1 MLYYNEATLIYSG
14 QKQDE
19 NGSPYEVTISRSTKV
34 KEIKTFSLNYYLM
47 GGDNKRLMRKSKNI
61 VVPRWMTEDFT
72 DDDGVRY
79 ELLYVVYN
87 GLKYRVRN
95 LLKYFEMEQTR
106 SVLDLEELL

>member
-1 MLYYNEATLIYSG
+1 MLYYNEATLIYAG
-14 QKQDE
+14 QKQNL
-19 NGSPYEVTISRSTKV
+19 NGSPYEVTIEKSAKV

-72 DDDGVRY
+72 QDGVRY
-79 ELLYVVYN
+79 ELLYVRYN

-106 SVLDLEELL
+106 SILDLEELI